1 MILALMYQ
9 NPARA
14 CSFAPDRRPDR
25 DMQKISLVVPVLD
38 EVETVSLFHQ
48 AVSENKALS
57 AFQLEIIFIDDG
69 STDGTAGAVKA
80 LRDKDP
86 RVRLIEFTRNF
97 GKEAAIFA
105 GLEAAT
111 GDAVIPIDVD
121 LQDPIEVIP
130 SLVAKWQEGADV
142 VLAKRSDRSEDS
154 FLKRKTA
161 DWFYRFHNRI
171 SKVKIDENV
180 GDFRLL
186 SRDIVTELVK
196 LPEKNL
202 FMKGLLSWPGG
213 KKAVVEYQ
221 RARRIAGK
229 TKFNGW
235 SLWNFALE
243 GITSFSTVPLRI
255 WTYIG
260 MIVAFFSFLYASYIV
275 VSKLVWDITV
285 PGYASLLVAV
295 LFIGGVQLISI
306 GILGEYIGRIY
317 MEVKGRPRY
326 ITRISNE

>member
-1 MILALMYQ
+1 MYQ
-9 NPARA
+9 NPDRA
-14 CSFAPDRRPDR
+14 SSLVPYRDPDRK
-25 DMQKISLVVPVLD
+25 MLKISLVVPVLD

-48 AVSENKALS
+48 AVSGNEALS

-69 STDGTAGAVKA
+69 STDGTAGAVRA

-130 SLVAKWQEGADV
+130 ALVAKWQEGADV

-161 DWFYRFHNRI
+161 DWFYRLHNRI

-221 RARRIAGK
+221 RAKRIAGK

-260 MIVAFFSFLYASYIV
+260 MIVAFFSFLYASYII

-285 PGYASLLVAV
+285 PGYASLLVAI

-317 MEVKGRPRY
+317 MEVKNRPRY
-326 ITRISNE
+326 IKRDSDEQ

>member
-1 MILALMYQ
+1 MYQ
-9 NPARA
+9 NPDRA
-14 CSFAPDRRPDR
+14 SSLAPYRDPDRK
-25 DMQKISLVVPVLD
+25 MLKISLVVPVLD

-48 AVSENKALS
+48 AVSGNEALS

-69 STDGTAGAVKA
+69 STDGTAGAVRA

-130 SLVAKWQEGADV
+130 ALVAKWQEGADV

-161 DWFYRFHNRI
+161 DWFYRLHNRI

-221 RARRIAGK
+221 RAKRIAGK

-243 GITSFSTVPLRI
+243 GITSFSTVPLRV

-260 MIVAFFSFLYASYIV
+260 MIVAFFSFLYASYII

-285 PGYASLLVAV
+285 PGYASLLVAI

-317 MEVKGRPRY
+317 LEVKNRPRY
-326 ITRISNE
+326 IKRDSDES

>member
-1 MILALMYQ
+1 ML
-9 NPARA
+9 
-14 CSFAPDRRPDR
+14 
-25 DMQKISLVVPVLD
+25 KISLVVPVLD

-48 AVSENKALS
+48 AVSGNEALS

-69 STDGTAGAVKA
+69 STDGTAGAVRA

-130 SLVAKWQEGADV
+130 ALVAKWQEGADV

-161 DWFYRFHNRI
+161 DWFYRLHNRI

-213 KKAVVEYQ
+213 RKDVVEYQ
-221 RARRIAGK
+221 RAKRIAGK

-243 GITSFSTVPLRI
+243 GITSFSTVPLRV

-260 MIVAFFSFLYASYIV
+260 MIVAFFSFLYASYII

-285 PGYASLLVAV
+285 PGYASLLVAI

-317 MEVKGRPRY
+317 MEVKNRPRY
-326 ITRISNE
+326 ITRDDDES

>member
-1 MILALMYQ
+1 MYQ
-9 NPARA
+9 NPDRA
-14 CSFAPDRRPDR
+14 SSLAPYRDPDRK
-25 DMQKISLVVPVLD
+25 MLKISLVVPVLD

-48 AVSENKALS
+48 AVSGNEALS

-69 STDGTAGAVKA
+69 STDGTAGAVRA

-130 SLVAKWQEGADV
+130 ALVAKWQEGADV

-161 DWFYRFHNRI
+161 DWFYRLHNRI

-213 KKAVVEYQ
+213 RKDVVEYQ
-221 RARRIAGK
+221 RAKRIAGK

-243 GITSFSTVPLRI
+243 GITSFSTVPLR
-255 WTYIG
+255 YG
-260 MIVAFFSFLYASYIV
+260 
-275 VSKLVWDITV
+275 
-285 PGYASLLVAV
+285 P
-295 LFIGGVQLISI
+295 ISA
-306 GILGEYIGRIY
+306 
-317 MEVKGRPRY
+317 
-326 ITRISNE
+326 